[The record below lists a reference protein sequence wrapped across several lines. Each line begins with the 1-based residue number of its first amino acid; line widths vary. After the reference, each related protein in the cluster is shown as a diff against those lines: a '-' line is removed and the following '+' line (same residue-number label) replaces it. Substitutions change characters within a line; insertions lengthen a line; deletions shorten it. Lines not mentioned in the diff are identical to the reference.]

1 MIEAIRRA
9 LRRNLRA
16 AGIEVEPAPARAPAE
31 PMWAE
36 AAIERRAGESQVA
49 ESDRTFLPVERRRAA
64 EPASIRQADPR
75 WPALSGGRRPVP
87 VGRAG
92 LPDTGGARRT
102 SGPMA

>member
-16 AGIEVEPAPARAPAE
+16 AGIEMEPAPARAPAE

-36 AAIERRAGESQVA
+36 AAIERRAGESHAA
-49 ESDRTFLPVERRRAA
+49 ESDRTFLPAERRRAA
-64 EPASIRQADPR
+64 EPVPIRQADPR

-87 VGRAG
+87 VGRAE
-92 LPDTGGARRT
+92 LPDAGGARRT